1 MEMVVSI
8 VAVVLSFFSI
18 LVALVSA
25 VITYRQNSKLNSI
38 NMRAKYFNSIFDEY
52 LITKIPEARKY
63 LRFSENKLVDS
74 QPLSDALTHLLSDA
88 LYFRYENTTFYNSL
102 KSKVQEVEDYVM
114 GCGNKTYEQEEQGI
128 VFNTIHEKLAEL
140 YKCINDNYIGQ

>member
-25 VITYRQNSKLNSI
+25 VITYRQNSKLNNI

-63 LRFSENKLVDS
+63 LRFADNTLVDGQQLCEVLS
-74 QPLSDALTHLLSDA
+74 QLLNDA
-88 LYFRYENTTFYNSL
+88 LYFRYENNEFYKAL
-102 KSKVQEVEDYVM
+102 KIKAQAVEDYVM
-114 GCGNKTYEQEEQGI
+114 ESGNKTYVQEEQGI